1 MTLFDIVLSR
11 LVNSCVIASPLTR
24 DSQYPIILIKMTF
37 LPMVY
42 AAATDLQVDLGFKIP
57 TFGELLTFI
66 IRLFFV
72 LGGLVGL
79 FYLLT
84 GALNWITSGG
94 NKENLQKAQERIQN
108 AIIGILLIVVVL
120 SVIWTFENIVFQK
133 KICFGISCPLTIE
146 SLIK

>member
-1 MTLFDIVLSR
+1 
-11 LVNSCVIASPLTR
+11 
-24 DSQYPIILIKMTF
+24 MTF

-42 AAATDLQVDLGFKIP
+42 AAATDLQVDLGFDIP
-57 TFGELLTFI
+57 TFGELLTFL

-72 LGGLVGL
+72 IGGLIGL
-79 FYLLT
+79 LFLFT

-94 NKENLQKAQERIQN
+94 NKENVDKARDRIQN

-120 SVIWTFENIVFQK
+120 SIIWTFENVVFQK

>member
-1 MTLFDIVLSR
+1 
-11 LVNSCVIASPLTR
+11 
-24 DSQYPIILIKMTF
+24 MTF

-72 LGGLVGL
+72 LGGLIGL